1 MTKKILI
8 ILITLVFISS
18 VWAQNEST
26 VNINGINFEIPPKYQ
41 NGEFENN
48 RYRLENQ
55 FSIECIDD
63 NIPKHIGLWASEK
76 DYSKDLN
83 IEQHPVRH
91 YFQYNQYIHDNQ
103 SHAYFASGTS
113 IYELAWIGN
122 SIPKDIEN
130 MIKSTPPSK
139 ISDHDFSQK
148 LDNSI
153 KIYKSE
159 KIKKLNDDGEQNY
172 LEAKYHSKIPSDQQD
187 DRQFKEILL
196 TYYK

>member
-18 VWAQNEST
+18 VWAQNESI
-26 VNINGINFEIPPKYQ
+26 VNINGINIEIPPKYQ

-48 RYRLENQ
+48 GYRLENQ
-55 FSIECIDD
+55 FSIECIDN

-76 DYSKDLN
+76 DYNKDLN

-91 YFQYNQYIHDNQ
+91 YFQYNQYVHDNQ
-103 SHAYFASGTS
+103 SHAYFASGNS
-113 IYELAWIGN
+113 IYELTWIGN
-122 SIPKDIEN
+122 SIPKEIED

-139 ISDHDFSQK
+139 ISEHDFNQK

-172 LEAKYHSKIPSDQQD
+172 LEAKYHSQIPSDRQD

-196 TYYK
+196 THYK

>member
-63 NIPKHIGLWASEK
+63 NIPKHIGL
-76 DYSKDLN
+76 
-83 IEQHPVRH
+83 
-91 YFQYNQYIHDNQ
+91 
-103 SHAYFASGTS
+103 
-113 IYELAWIGN
+113 
-122 SIPKDIEN
+122 
-130 MIKSTPPSK
+130 
-139 ISDHDFSQK
+139 
-148 LDNSI
+148 
-153 KIYKSE
+153 
-159 KIKKLNDDGEQNY
+159 
-172 LEAKYHSKIPSDQQD
+172 
-187 DRQFKEILL
+187 
-196 TYYK
+196 